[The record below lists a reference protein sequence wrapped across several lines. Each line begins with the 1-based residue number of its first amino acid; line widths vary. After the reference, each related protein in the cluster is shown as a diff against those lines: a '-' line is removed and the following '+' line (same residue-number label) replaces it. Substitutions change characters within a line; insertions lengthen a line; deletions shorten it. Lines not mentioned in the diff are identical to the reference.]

1 MFSCEEVL
9 ATLGAYLDDEA
20 TADVRHQI
28 EEHLTHCR
36 TCEVMYDSAKKTLK
50 IVTDS
55 GVFEVP
61 SALSESLV
69 NRTMSR
75 IRLGE
80 TDHSPD

>member
-1 MFSCEEVL
+1 
-9 ATLGAYLDDEA
+9 
-20 TADVRHQI
+20 
-28 EEHLTHCR
+28 
-36 TCEVMYDSAKKTLK
+36 MYDSAKKTLK
-50 IVTDS
+50 IVTDN

-80 TDHSPD
+80 TDQSPD

>member
-1 MFSCEEVL
+1 VFSCEDVL

-20 TADVRHQI
+20 TEDLRHQI

-61 SALSESLV
+61 VALSESLV
-69 NRTMSR
+69 SKTMSR
-75 IRLGE
+75 IRSGE
-80 TDHSPD
+80 TEHSPD